1 MQTKLSLFKL
11 MLVVMELVLSLC
23 KGHPIAFISKELSP
37 RHAAI
42 SVYDRELLVIVQ
54 AVNKWSQYLLGQ
66 RFIIRTDQRTLILWL
81 TKLIKGVEN
90 KVVNALPGLSC
101 LLW

>member
-1 MQTKLSLFKL
+1 MQEGL
-11 MLVVMELVLSLC
+11 
-23 KGHPIAFISKELSP
+23 PIDFISKTLSP
-37 RHAAI
+37 RHVAM